1 MAARVLDSWALMAY
15 FGGEPEAP
23 QVKQILLKA
32 DISGQRLL
40 LCAVNW
46 GEVYYS
52 VMRVTNQAK
61 AEAIA
66 REIAGMAIEIV
77 PVEADLHLVRQ
88 AAIYKAAKRFS
99 YADAFAAALAKSR
112 KAELIT
118 GDPEFRLVEDEVRIH
133 WLKAE
138 RTADGQ

>member
-1 MAARVLDSWALMAY
+1 MAAKVLDSWALMAY
-15 FGGEPEAP
+15 FSGEPEAP

-32 DISGQRLL
+32 DTSGQRLL

-52 VMRVTNQAK
+52 VMRVTNQSR
-61 AEAIA
+61 AETIA

-88 AAIYKAAKRFS
+88 AAAYKATKSLS
-99 YADAFAAALAKSR
+99 YADAFAAALARLR
-112 KAELIT
+112 KTELIT
-118 GDPEFRLVEDEVRIH
+118 GDPEFRTVEGEVKIH

-138 RTADGQ
+138 RTADGK

>member
-23 QVKQILLKA
+23 LVKQILLKA
-32 DISGQRLL
+32 DAGGQPLL

-52 VMRVTNQAK
+52 VMRVTSQAR
-61 AEAIA
+61 AEEIA

-88 AAIYKAAKRFS
+88 AAAYKATKRLS
-99 YADAFAAALAKSR
+99 YADAFAAALARIR

-118 GDPEFRLVEDEVRIH
+118 GDPEFKTVQDEVKIH
-133 WLKAE
+133 WLNAAK
-138 RTADGQ
+138 TDGEK

>member
-1 MAARVLDSWALMAY
+1 MAAKVLDSWALIAY
-15 FGGEPEAP
+15 FAGEPEAP

-32 DISGQRLL
+32 DTSGQKLL

-52 VMRVTNQAK
+52 VMRVTNQAQ
-61 AEAIA
+61 AEIIA

-88 AAIYKAAKRFS
+88 VAIYKATKKFS
-99 YADAFAAALAKSR
+99 YADAFAAALAKIR

-118 GDPEFRLVEDEVRIH
+118 GDPDLKAVDGEIKIH
-133 WLKAE
+133 WLKV
-138 RTADGQ
+138 